1 MVDIP
6 EGWIDRNKAR
16 GVPFPVVLDALGLLD
31 RLKTKGANLQGPCP
45 IGKEHGKADCFG
57 VEIGAKQAYNCFA
70 CKSKGNVIDFVMAYK
85 GVPFKE
91 AATWLVELAE
101 QGSKDTAEI
110 AEVAAEAPPDTV
122 HAPLTAR
129 EEYLIACAVERMLL
143 RLSRAAVDAV
153 HDAS

>member
-6 EGWIDRNKAR
+6 EGWIDRDKAR
-16 GVPFPVVLDALGLLD
+16 AVPFVEVLGALGLLD
-31 RLKTKGANLQGPCP
+31 RLKAKGSNLQGPCP

-101 QGSKDTAEI
+101 QGSADV
-110 AEVAAEAPPDTV
+110 AEVAAEAPLDV
-122 HAPLTAR
+122 EHAPLTAR
-129 EEYLIACAVERMLL
+129 EEYLIACAVERALL